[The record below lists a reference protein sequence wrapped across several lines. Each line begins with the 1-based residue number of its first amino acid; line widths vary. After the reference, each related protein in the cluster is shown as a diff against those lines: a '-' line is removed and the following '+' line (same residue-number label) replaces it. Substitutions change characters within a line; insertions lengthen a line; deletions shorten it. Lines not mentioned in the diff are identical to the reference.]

1 VKEVAKFFLRGRQ
14 WQIFLLLFV
23 VPAIA
28 EFWAITV
35 VPSRIRSWH
44 DFGPGGFFFLAVM
57 MFYLLCFLDGLDP
70 WVSFFTLCEPG
81 TEDENR
87 AFSLCSGL
95 PRAYFPIFLSLVI
108 PDGAIP
114 VGVQLFLHLVC
125 IACFVYLFH
134 FVAKN
139 LVMVKIKKHAP
150 PNKYWPRFLL
160 LFPPLGVWIIQPEVN
175 RLYAQNKPRIETLGN
190 LRCQY
195 CRKPYCYFL
204 QLAWWRISEYYM
216 APRQTCPAR
225 GPGIG
230 DHGPD
235 SESLATR
242 YHILPLSLR

>member
-1 VKEVAKFFLRGRQ
+1 MFGGNVKEVAKFFLRGRQ

-70 WVSFFTLCEPG
+70 WVSFFTLCETG

-87 AFSLCSGL
+87 TFSLCSGL

-114 VGVQLFLHLVC
+114 VWVQLSLYLVC

-139 LVMVKIKKHAP
+139 LVMVKIKKALAAQQILP
-150 PNKYWPRFLL
+150 SIFASV
-160 LFPPLGVWIIQPEVN
+160 FFPLGVWIIQPEVN
-175 RLYAQNKPRIETLGN
+175 RLYAESKPRRGTL
-190 LRCQY
+190 
-195 CRKPYCYFL
+195 
-204 QLAWWRISEYYM
+204 
-216 APRQTCPAR
+216 
-225 GPGIG
+225 
-230 DHGPD
+230 
-235 SESLATR
+235 
-242 YHILPLSLR
+242 